1 MRLRVTATVIRADE
15 RCPDRPLHA
24 LGPGMHLRP
33 LDLNE
38 PSSQTPEPEE
48 RWSTPVAPVEP
59 QVIVEPAPDDGTYR
73 QMLTRVLE
81 VLDGR
86 RPVGQLRTLL
96 APSVF
101 EATLTRLRMGAQG
114 VRYQLQSVH
123 SCRPSADAVELCAR
137 ITTRGRGAQRRSQ
150 ALVVRLERHRNAWR
164 CVFLRILQ

>member
-1 MRLRVTATVIRADE
+1 MTTAIIRLNE
-15 RCPDRPLHA
+15 PCPVQPLRA
-24 LGPGMHLRP
+24 LGSCVLLRP

-38 PSSQTPEPEE
+38 PSSQTPETEE

-59 QVIVEPAPDDGTYR
+59 QVTVQPAPDDGAYR

-96 APSVF
+96 AGPVF
-101 EATLTRLRMGAQG
+101 EATLTRLRTRPPG

-123 SCRPSADAVELCAR
+123 SCRPSPDAVELCAR
-137 ITTRGRGAQRRSQ
+137 ITTARDRRSR
-150 ALVVRLERHRNAWR
+150 ALVMRLERRQGGWR